1 MQKRYVNLILTSAN
15 DGQYREVLV
24 SSMIPKSNDH
34 RFHDGCYR
42 FLESLFDVLPRGL
55 RVLEFNVT
63 SRWLKGERR
72 RKGESGRIHHPATQF
87 LRGVDV
93 EALGRRALLA
103 APRLSAVR
111 LNLSLRP
118 IGLSD
123 RRYYWLTSDV
133 GEGTAVRSLRDASV
147 EDYNKVSS
155 IDKEVITFMKEHRY
169 GGVYF
174 SYRR

>member
-1 MQKRYVNLILTSAN
+1 M
-15 DGQYREVLV
+15 
-24 SSMIPKSNDH
+24 
-34 RFHDGCYR
+34 
-42 FLESLFDVLPRGL
+42 LPRGL

-72 RKGESGRIHHPATQF
+72 RKGDSGRIHHPAARF
-87 LRGVDV
+87 LQEVDV
-93 EALGRRALLA
+93 EALGHRASLA
-103 APRLSAVR
+103 APQLAAVR

-123 RRYYWLTSDV
+123 RRYYWLTSDA

-155 IDKEVITFMKEHRY
+155 IDKEVITFLKEHRY
-169 GGVYF
+169 GGVNF
-174 SYRR
+174 SSTEDSILNFMHIF